1 MKHPRRKGW
10 RVFLPFSPESGLAKG
25 ATMSSEYDHPVV
37 YAPSQ
42 TALARTGQ
50 QHQQQEY
57 LQAREEN
64 ADEQQYEENQ
74 NRHFTDHPNRCLQDS
89 TEFYSVVNASID
101 RFVPSDQEAKPL
113 REHVGAKRNDGSWP
127 PWVEEGDPRK
137 TPCEQYVEWFNY
149 IWNNGDP
156 SQWDA
161 TVFTNNAVNIDPSG
175 MTTGA
180 EESALNFIMLFRY
193 FPELRGEVVSWGTNE
208 TELFI
213 NWRFRIP
220 NKVKGRLP
228 IGPITQTLQEQQGG
242 RDFLVPVIDKFCFVD
257 GRVSYRAA
265 YFDIFTLIGHLSN
278 NFSANQLYDYLIAW
292 TWKAFTSGAVPFLL
306 KVFTN
311 LFLGLFV
318 WPPQPRETGLVAFA
332 GDGVVTLKW
341 PRVTGAESYKLCRAA
356 AIEGPYETLPLGGTA
371 EEQKLAGTTYT
382 DSNVIPGNPYWYTV
396 SPNIRVGRRGR
407 SAPIYTEEADV
418 MDSVKIA
425 SARGSQL

>member
-1 MKHPRRKGW
+1 VDTREQRPD
-10 RVFLPFSPESGLAKG
+10 ED
-25 ATMSSEYDHPVV
+25 E
-37 YAPSQ
+37 Q
-42 TALARTGQ
+42 
-50 QHQQQEY
+50 
-57 LQAREEN
+57 REEN
-64 ADEQQYEENQ
+64 QK
-74 NRHFTDHPNRCLQDS
+74 RHFSDHPHVCLEES
-89 TEFYSVVNASID
+89 TQFYSVVTPAID
-101 RFVPSDQEAKPL
+101 RFVPSDVEAKPL
-113 REHVGAKRNDGSWP
+113 REHVGARRNDGTWP
-127 PWVEEGDPRK
+127 PWVVEGDPNK

-156 SQWDA
+156 TQWDA
-161 TVFTNNAVNIDPSG
+161 TVFTNNAVTIDPSG
-175 MTTGA
+175 LTTGA

-257 GRVSYRAA
+257 GRVSFRAA
-265 YFDIFTLIGHLSN
+265 YFDIFTFIGHLSN

-318 WPPQPRETGLVAFA
+318 WPPKPRETGLVAFT
-332 GDGVVTLKW
+332 GDGVVTLRW
-341 PRVTGAESYKLCRAA
+341 PRVPGAESYRLFRAT
-356 AIEGPYETLPLGGTA
+356 AIEGPYERLPLGGDA
-371 EEQKLAGTTYT
+371 EEQTIVGTTFT
-382 DSNVIPGNPYWYTV
+382 DRNVIDGNPYWYTV
-396 SPNIRVGRRGR
+396 SPVIRAAGAWGR
-407 SAPIYTEEADV
+407 SAPILN
-418 MDSVKIA
+418 SVRIA